1 MIARTWR
8 GATEP
13 ANADRY
19 VDHLR
24 DRTLPVLS
32 HIPGYLGAYVLRHA
46 SASRVE
52 FSVVTLWESL
62 DAIRAFAGADS
73 GAAVVPPEAR
83 ALLASFDDRAV
94 HWDVV
99 LDNSSTR
106 GAK

>member
-1 MIARTWR
+1 VIARTWR

-19 VDHLR
+19 VTHLR
-24 DRTLPVLS
+24 ERTLPVLTRL
-32 HIPGYLGAYVLRHA
+32 PGYKGAYVLRHA
-46 SASRVE
+46 SGPRVE
-52 FSVVTLWESL
+52 FTVVTLWESL
-62 DAIRAFAGADS
+62 DAIRAFAGADA

-83 ALLASFDDRAV
+83 ELLASFDDRAV

-99 LDNSSTR
+99 LDNSSTG

>member
-8 GATEP
+8 GAAEP

-19 VDHLR
+19 IAHLR
-24 DRTLPVLS
+24 ERTLPVLS
-32 HIPGYLGAYVLRHA
+32 QIPGYRGAYVMRHT
-46 SASRVE
+46 SGSQVE
-52 FSVVTLWESL
+52 FMVVTLWESL
-62 DAIRAFAGADS
+62 EAIRAFTGADA